1 MFKYFSADYPF
12 TAPPRDLTHPRL
24 APQLCKGPSSSCMP
38 LSPYYFSVAT
48 SSGPLSGRQ
57 IVAIVIPVLLLLL
70 LIGVGVWWRR
80 IRRMRS
86 EEHLVK
92 VKATF
97 FEHAPIPVSY
107 YQASTL
113 AAPPSVSTR
122 GKGLQHQYHSRVD
135 DVSQVP
141 ISTKNQRILCENVN
155 TSFRGTPRR
164 KIVRCFLHFAS
175 IMNLVTIAGSSY
187 R

>member
-1 MFKYFSADYPF
+1 V
-12 TAPPRDLTHPRL
+12 
-24 APQLCKGPSSSCMP
+24 P
-38 LSPYYFSVAT
+38 LSPYYISVPT
-48 SSGPLSGRQ
+48 SSGPLSVRQ

-70 LIGVGVWWRR
+70 LIGVGVWWFRWRR
-80 IRRMRS
+80 IRMMRS

-97 FEHAPIPVSY
+97 SEHAPIPVSY

-113 AAPPSVSTR
+113 AAPPSVPAR

-141 ISTKNQRILCENVN
+141 ISTKNQRILCENVS

-164 KIVRCFLHFAS
+164 KIVRCFLRFAS
-175 IMNLVTIAGSSY
+175 IMDLLTIAGPSY